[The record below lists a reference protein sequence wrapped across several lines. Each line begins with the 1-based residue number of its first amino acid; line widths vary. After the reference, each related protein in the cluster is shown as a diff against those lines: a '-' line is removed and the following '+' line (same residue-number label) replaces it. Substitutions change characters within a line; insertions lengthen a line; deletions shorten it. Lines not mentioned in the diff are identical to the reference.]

1 MSKIDQ
7 DNNDDKPL
15 DPVLEKVRRK
25 MIRLQLISAGVM
37 VVALMAVLI
46 AIVYKAN
53 RLPATSQPQQV
64 LAEVPNEGVVTA
76 KATLPDGFVVS
87 TMQIANGQ
95 ILFDGKTA
103 DGTRKA
109 LVFDTRLGRL
119 VADITVSKP

>member
-37 VVALMAVLI
+37 VVALMAVLV

-53 RLPATSQPQQV
+53 RLPATPPAQQMQ
-64 LAEVPNEGVVTA
+64 AQVPSEGVVTA
-76 KATLPDGFVVS
+76 KTSLPDGFVVN

-95 ILFDGKTA
+95 ILFDGNLA

-109 LVFDTRLGRL
+109 LVFDTRVGRV